1 MGVPLTGNGRR
12 ENYRCAP
19 MPRMTNTFL
28 DNGAHAPQEI
38 IASVKRGLYA
48 TTFTALIL
56 MGVLGVVIW
65 EPLYH
70 LGQQFRWEKDWPTLF
85 GLITVIPEAI
95 LLWAVLPAYE
105 TSPASGWTFLFHIF
119 STWVLIWLFAIG
131 PIKIFLVR
139 YRFRGGRVL

>member
-1 MGVPLTGNGRR
+1 MTPTFIGRIQTR
-12 ENYRCAP
+12 L
-19 MPRMTNTFL
+19 FL
-28 DNGAHAPQEI
+28 LLVIGLPWTI
-38 IASVKRGLYA
+38 IATPLLPRHLGVGTLGGLYA

-56 MGVLGVVIW
+56 MGVLGVIIW